1 LTEEYV
7 IKPIAGTLALT
18 MTLVASASAVQQRVN
33 PQQAEQIRQLLQEV
47 KDRLQV
53 TPEQLEKVRP
63 IVATELERMKASRD
77 KHDLQTRRGKIGL
90 GRDLK
95 QIQGETEKQLKP
107 ILSKPQMDEL
117 AKIRAEF
124 RERIRA
130 SRG

>member
-1 LTEEYV
+1 ME
-7 IKPIAGTLALT
+7 
-18 MTLVASASAVQQRVN
+18 RV
-33 PQQAEQIRQLLQEV
+33 
-47 KDRLQV
+47 
-53 TPEQLEKVRP
+53 
-63 IVATELERMKASRD
+63 KASRD

-107 ILSKPQMDEL
+107 ILSKPQMEEL